1 MNPIL
6 YEIITTLLTACGIA
20 IAGFVI
26 PYLRKAAQAAEA
38 KLRNSDHELAAE
50 IIREAVHAVEQ
61 TIQGFHRGDEKY
73 DAASKEIHDR
83 LAEKGI
89 SLTDS
94 EIDTMIEAVVGQMNK
109 DKKPAEQ

>member
-50 IIREAVHAVEQ
+50 IMRWSRRYRDSIEGMKNMMLPRKRSMTGLPRKVFHLQ
-61 TIQGFHRGDEKY
+61 IQ
-73 DAASKEIHDR
+73 R
-83 LAEKGI
+83 LI
-89 SLTDS
+89 
-94 EIDTMIEAVVGQMNK
+94 
-109 DKKPAEQ
+109 P